1 VHSVCELVSVPHL
14 NTISGTLLPGSQSQ
28 VSLADHPFIQTQDQ
42 EADLTFTRRQHTR
55 PLMAVQPVG
64 TSCNRDDADCIAA
77 LVENYV
83 SEGAGKNILICWEHD
98 NSTGIV
104 QVSGCSRL
112 PDNS

>member
-1 VHSVCELVSVPHL
+1 MAD
-14 NTISGTLLPGSQSQ
+14 GASQKGRRLDSR
-28 VSLADHPFIQTQDQ
+28 FI
-42 EADLTFTRRQHTR
+42 EANGIVITFTRRQHTR

-104 QVSGCSRL
+104 QVLGCSRL